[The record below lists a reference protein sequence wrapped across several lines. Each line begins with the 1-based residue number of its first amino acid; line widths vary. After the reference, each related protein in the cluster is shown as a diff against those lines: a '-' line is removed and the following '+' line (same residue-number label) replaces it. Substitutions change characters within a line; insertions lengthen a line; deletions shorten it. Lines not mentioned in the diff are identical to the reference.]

1 MRLTKSLICSSP
13 YLGVNSICTDD
24 FCLVPHNILPKE
36 EKIISGFVNT
46 KIIKMEIN
54 QSPLI
59 GVYLKCVNNK
69 IVVGEDSIHPKE
81 LEILEKEGI
90 KVKLIKDYN
99 ALGNL
104 LAINSKYGIAS
115 PLLSK
120 ESVKEI
126 SKFFKVPVEAKT
138 CVGLDL
144 PGSSL
149 YVNDK
154 FFLVNPN
161 IKKDE
166 FAELT
171 KKFGVI
177 GKATTLN
184 YGDSFVGNDL
194 ISNKHSIIVGSLT
207 SNIELMKVDEIA
219 LEFEGKFTL

>member
-1 MRLTKSLICSSP
+1 MRLIKSFICNSP

-24 FCLVPHNILPKE
+24 FCLVPNNILPKE
-36 EKIISGFVNT
+36 EKTISSVIDT
-46 KIIKMEIN
+46 KLIKMQVN

-59 GVYLKCVNNK
+59 GVYLKCVKNK
-69 IVVGEDSIHPKE
+69 VVAGIDSIYPKE
-81 LEILEKEGI
+81 LEVLEKEGI

-120 ESVKEI
+120 ESIKEI
-126 SKFFKVPVEAKT
+126 SKFLNIPIDAKT

-149 YVNDK
+149 YVNDN
-154 FFLVNPN
+154 FFLVNPS
-161 IKKDE
+161 IKKTE
-166 FAELT
+166 FNEL
-171 KKFGVI
+171 KNKFGVV
-177 GKATTLN
+177 GVATTLN

-194 ISNKHSIIVGSLT
+194 ISNKHAIVVGSLT

-219 LEFEGKFTL
+219 LEFES